1 MKRKIY
7 SIITILF
14 ATVMLFLFASCS
26 MSKDALG
33 GNNQAPQNN
42 PNYVA
47 GTYPENAPSDDA
59 KEEPENGETNNH
71 FTENPFVSTEKNL
84 FHSNLLLIDIYIL
97 SFTGIDYNIWF
108 YTITGYKVESAPRKG
123 YNLYYNR
130 SFPLK
135 IQQVLIY
142 N

>member
-14 ATVMLFLFASCS
+14 AAVMLLMLASCNAG
-26 MSKDALG
+26 KDALG

-59 KEEPENGETNNH
+59 KEEPENG
-71 FTENPFVSTEKNL
+71 
-84 FHSNLLLIDIYIL
+84 
-97 SFTGIDYNIWF
+97 
-108 YTITGYKVESAPRKG
+108 
-123 YNLYYNR
+123 
-130 SFPLK
+130 
-135 IQQVLIY
+135 
-142 N
+142 